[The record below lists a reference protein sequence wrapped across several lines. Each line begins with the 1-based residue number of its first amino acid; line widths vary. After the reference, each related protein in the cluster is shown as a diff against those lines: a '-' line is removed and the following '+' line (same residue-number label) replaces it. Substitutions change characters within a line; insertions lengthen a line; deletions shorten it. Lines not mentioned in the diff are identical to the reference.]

1 VEEREA
7 WGAVR
12 AVARPPNARRRE
24 HSRSCAAPRRARRDP
39 LSLSLTILSFSPSLP
54 PFSQGY
60 CVLAGSCIRSV
71 PQIVKIVRAR
81 SVTGLSLA
89 ANAAELVAYSITFAY
104 NYRLGYGFST
114 YGELVS
120 CWAQDLVLVT
130 LLLHYGPGLKK
141 RALLGV
147 AAYGGLLWAFMSGA
161 VPMPALTALQA
172 STIFI
177 VALGGRL
184 PQILLNAKRG
194 NSGQLSILTSGLN
207 LAGNVAR
214 VFTTLVLTGDG
225 LNLVGAVVQ
234 GCLNSVLLTQCWRTI
249 RAGGGATAGGVGG
262 AGGGGELPGLAGA

>member
-1 VEEREA
+1 MEGLKGVGHSPLPKPR
-7 WGAVR
+7 G
-12 AVARPPNARRRE
+12 ARPT
-24 HSRSCAAPRRARRDP
+24 STF
-39 LSLSLTILSFSPSLP
+39 SLISPP
-54 PFSQGY
+54 PPQGY

-71 PQIVKIVRAR
+71 PQIIKIVRAR

-89 ANAAELVAYSITFAY
+89 ANAAELIAYSITFAY

-161 VPMPALTALQA
+161 VPMPVLTALQA

-207 LAGNVAR
+207 LAGNTAR
-214 VFTTLVLTGDG
+214 VFTTLVLTGDA
-225 LNLVGAVVQ
+225 LNLAGAVVQ
-234 GCLNSVLLTQCWRTI
+234 GCLNSVLLAQCWRTI
-249 RAGGGATAGGVGG
+249 RLGGGGAGTAAAEVKKGE
-262 AGGGGELPGLAGA
+262 GGEAMGLAGA